1 MKDVAGDL
9 VEKATE
15 VLHEA
20 KEKASEILHKDKDKD
35 KSEDPPAP
43 AP

>member
-20 KEKASEILHKDKDKD
+20 KEKASEILHKDKE